1 MQDPLEPME
10 ESFDD
15 QLLAVPEDAFDAI
28 DADCKTAGGE
38 FNPPDHAGS
47 IGRTMFD
54 SQRSEDGTVTV
65 LLPQESLDEIFNQS
79 LVAIKSRD
87 DREYLGMVVEGPF
100 AEPDGL
106 RADSP
111 PIVISTV
118 QGGMLLPKYHG
129 RAHVEILGERL
140 ENGTIVPPRRRPK
153 PNSPVFPLG
162 ANETA
167 ETLCIQGDLRIGLA
181 DGFEELEF
189 RIPAKNK
196 SVLPRHLGI
205 LGTTGGGKSTT
216 VSGLVAKAQK
226 EGMAVILIDTE
237 GEYTALHEA
246 TNDEDMKAACSQLGL
261 SPKGVENTHLYH
273 LVGRETANPSHPSR
287 TEFSPRF
294 WALSPYMV
302 QEILDLND
310 AQSDRFFD
318 AYTITKRAM
327 EQFKIFPR
335 ADQRFQAGDRKR
347 ADEWDELD
355 TGYPNLQLAQLYDV
369 VKLTGT
375 IVSKD
380 ESEPRLDTEVFRQGD
395 NAKKLRQL
403 IQATKPTSISSWRAL
418 QGKLGKIRRLKI
430 FDAPGIQALR
440 FSEMLQPGRVSIID
454 LSDSDSTQIKNL
466 VIAEL
471 LRGLQHAQDKA
482 YKTAIAE
489 GRQPTPAL
497 IFIEEAHEFLSAGRI
512 KKMDTL
518 FQQVARIARRGRKRW
533 LGMVFIT
540 QLPQH
545 LPDEV
550 LGLINNWIL
559 HKITD
564 ANVIR
569 RLKQSIPGLN
579 ESQWNRLKTLA
590 PGQAMASFTPLTRPL
605 QITVDPTPC
614 RLLMVE

>member
-1 MQDPLEPME
+1 
-10 ESFDD
+10 
-15 QLLAVPEDAFDAI
+15 
-28 DADCKTAGGE
+28 
-38 FNPPDHAGS
+38 
-47 IGRTMFD
+47 
-54 SQRSEDGTVTV
+54 
-65 LLPQESLDEIFNQS
+65 
-79 LVAIKSRD
+79 
-87 DREYLGMVVEGPF
+87 MVVQGPF

-129 RAHVEILGERL
+129 RAQVEILGERL

-162 ANETA
+162 PNETA
-167 ETLCIQGDLRIGLA
+167 ETLGIRGDLRIGLA
-181 DGFEELEF
+181 EGFDELEF
-189 RIPAKNK
+189 CIPARDK

-216 VSGLVAKAQK
+216 VSGLVAKAQR
-226 EGMAVILIDTE
+226 ENMAIILIDTE
-237 GEYTALHEA
+237 GEYTALHQP
-246 TNDEDMKAACSQLGL
+246 TDDEDMQAACAQLGL
-261 SPKGVENTHLYH
+261 TPQGVEDTHLYH
-273 LVGRETANPSHPSR
+273 LVNRETANPDHPSKL
-287 TEFSPRF
+287 EFSPRF

-318 AYTITKRAM
+318 AYHITKRAM
-327 EQFKIFPR
+327 EKFQIFPR
-335 ADQRFQAGDRKR
+335 SDPKFQAKDRQR
-347 ADEWDELD
+347 ADAWDELD
-355 TGYPNLQLAQLYDV
+355 IGYPNLKLSQLYDV
-369 VKLTGT
+369 VNLAGSV
-375 IVSKD
+375 VSK
-380 ESEPRLDTEVFRQGD
+380 EEAQPYLDTEVFRD
-395 NAKKLRQL
+395 PTNYKALRKL
-403 IQATKPTSISSWRAL
+403 IEITKPSSASSWRAL

-430 FDAPGIQALR
+430 FDAPGIQCLN

-454 LSDSDSTQIKNL
+454 LSDSDSTQINNL

-471 LRGLQHAQDKA
+471 LRGLQHAQDNA
-482 YKTAIAE
+482 YKKAIAE
-489 GRQPTPAL
+489 NRQPTPTL

-518 FQQVARIARRGRKRW
+518 FSQVARIARRGRKRW
-533 LGMVFIT
+533 LSMVFIT

-550 LGLINNWIL
+550 LGLINNWML

-564 ANVIR
+564 ANVIK
-569 RLKQSIPGLN
+569 RLKQSIPNLN
-579 ESQWNRLKTLA
+579 ETQWRRLPTLA
-590 PGQAMASFTPLTRPL
+590 PGQALASFTTLTRPL

>member
-1 MQDPLEPME
+1 
-10 ESFDD
+10 
-15 QLLAVPEDAFDAI
+15 
-28 DADCKTAGGE
+28 
-38 FNPPDHAGS
+38 
-47 IGRTMFD
+47 
-54 SQRSEDGTVTV
+54 
-65 LLPQESLDEIFNQS
+65 
-79 LVAIKSRD
+79 
-87 DREYLGMVVEGPF
+87 
-100 AEPDGL
+100 
-106 RADSP
+106 
-111 PIVISTV
+111 
-118 QGGMLLPKYHG
+118 MLLPKYHG
-129 RAHVEILGERL
+129 RAQVEILGERL
-140 ENGTIVPPRRRPK
+140 GNGTIVPPRRRPK

-167 ETLCIQGDLRIGLA
+167 ETLGIQGDLRIGLA
-181 DGFEELEF
+181 EGFEELEF
-189 RIPAKNK
+189 RIPAKDK

-246 TNDEDMKAACSQLGL
+246 TDDEDMKAACAQLGL
-261 SPKGVENTHLYH
+261 SPEGVKNTHIYH
-273 LVGRETANPSHPSR
+273 LVGRETANPAHPSR
-287 TEFSPRF
+287 SEFSPRF

-335 ADQRFQAGDRKR
+335 TDERFQAQDRKR

-369 VKLTGT
+369 VNLTGT

-380 ESEPRLDTEVFRQGD
+380 ETEPRLATETFRQAD

-403 IQATKPTSISSWRAL
+403 IAATKPTSISSWRAL

-430 FDAPGIQALR
+430 FDAPGVKPLN
-440 FSEMLQPGRVSIID
+440 FPEMLQPGRVSIID
-454 LSDSDSTQIKNL
+454 LSDSDATQINNL

-482 YKTAIAE
+482 YKEAIAE

-579 ESQWNRLKTLA
+579 ETQWNRLKTLA
-590 PGQAMASFTPLTRPL
+590 PGQALASFTPLTRPL

>member
-1 MQDPLEPME
+1 MQESFDPMKDN
-10 ESFDD
+10 FDD
-15 QLLAVPEDAFDAI
+15 QLPAVPAEAFDAI
-28 DADCKTAGGE
+28 DTDCQAAGGE
-38 FNPPDHAGS
+38 FNPLEVAAGS

-54 SQRSEDGTVTV
+54 SHHSEDGTVTI
-65 LLPQESLDEIFNQS
+65 LLPQESLDAIFNQS
-79 LVAIKSRD
+79 LVSIKSRD
-87 DREYLGMVVEGPF
+87 DREYLGQIVSGPF

-129 RAHVEILGERL
+129 RAQVEILGERL
-140 ENGTIVPPRRRPK
+140 GTGTIVPPRRRPK
-153 PNSPVFPLG
+153 PNSPVVPLG

-167 ETLCIQGDLRIGLA
+167 ETLGIRGDLRIGLA
-181 DGFEELEF
+181 EGFEELEF
-189 RIPAKNK
+189 RIPARDK

-237 GEYTALHEA
+237 GEYTALHQPTE
-246 TNDEDMKAACSQLGL
+246 DDDMKAACAQLGIT
-261 SPKGVENTHLYH
+261 PKGIENTHIYH
-273 LVGRETANPSHPSR
+273 LVGRETANPAHPSR
-287 TEFSPRF
+287 SEFSPRF

-318 AYTITKRAM
+318 AYTVTKRAM

-335 ADQRFQAGDRKR
+335 EGR
-347 ADEWDELD
+347 ADDRDRVAAWDELD
-355 TGYPNLQLAQLYDV
+355 TGYPMLKLAQLYDV
-369 VKLTGT
+369 INQTGAV
-375 IVSKD
+375 VSKD
-380 ESEPRLDTEVFRQGD
+380 ECEVSLATQEFADNRQ
-395 NAKKLRQL
+395 KLIKL
-403 IQATKPTSISSWRAL
+403 IQSSKPGHVASWRAL

-430 FDAPGIQALR
+430 FDAPGVKPLN
-440 FSEMLQPGRVSIID
+440 FPEMLQPDRVSIID
-454 LSDSDSTQIKNL
+454 LSDSDSTQINNL

-471 LRGLQHAQDKA
+471 LRGLQVAQDKA
-482 YKTAIAE
+482 YKAAVAA
-489 GRQPTPAL
+489 GRQPTPTL

-533 LGMVFIT
+533 LSLAFIT

-564 ANVIR
+564 ANVIK
-569 RLKQSIPGLN
+569 RLKQSIPGVN
-579 ESQWNRLKTLA
+579 ESQWTRLKTLA
-590 PGQAMASFTPLTRPL
+590 PGQALASFTPLTRPL
-605 QITVDPTPC
+605 QITVDPKPC